1 MATGKTDIKGWIK
14 EEFALLA
21 KQHGF
26 KVGLFSDIGAYAI
39 YKKDSNGYVSIWFD
53 IDSSRIGYAF
63 DIRIDYVEKTI
74 FELSRLPKYEKGS
87 HTVCLPTKVNKF
99 EYSPATTKEELMAYL
114 APLKEQFAEVV
125 AQLEFYTNPQHVLDL
140 WLSLKT
146 NEDKNA
152 YFGDAYKFAK
162 MIVVAKLSNS
172 SLLGVIA
179 NDSLMLYQKLAQEN
193 EAYMQKLEVCKRII
207 AHYEL

>member
-1 MATGKTDIKGWIK
+1 MATGKTDIKGWVK
-14 EEFALLA
+14 EEFAPLA

-26 KVGLFSDIGAYAI
+26 KIGTYKRMGVFSI
-39 YKKDSNGYVSIWFD
+39 YKEADHDSICIWFD
-53 IDSSRIGYAF
+53 VDSYSVGYAFSSRINAVEELLYKFSRDEVFIEGSNTV
-63 DIRIDYVEKTI
+63 RIPDGVEKFYYT
-74 FELSRLPKYEKGS
+74 
-87 HTVCLPTKVNKF
+87 
-99 EYSPATTKEELMAYL
+99 PATTKEELMAYL